1 MKIGVT
7 FSKLLFKDR
16 LSSPLLSVLKQQL
29 IVVQG
34 NWSRA
39 RNRKFSILIVVL
51 VSALIYC
58 VTCNLSGQLFSHP

>member
-7 FSKLLFKDR
+7 FPKLLFKDR
-16 LSSPLLSVLKQQL
+16 LSSPLFSVWKQQL
-29 IVVQG
+29 VVVQR

-39 RNRKFSILIVVL
+39 RNRKFSILIAVL

-58 VTCNLSGQLFSHP
+58 VACNLSGQLFSHP